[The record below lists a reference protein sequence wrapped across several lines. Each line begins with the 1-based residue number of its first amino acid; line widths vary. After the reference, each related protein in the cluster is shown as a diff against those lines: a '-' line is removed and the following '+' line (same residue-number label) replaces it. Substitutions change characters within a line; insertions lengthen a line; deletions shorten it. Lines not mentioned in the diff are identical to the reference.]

1 MEYLS
6 HSPEETE
13 HIGEELGR
21 TLQLRYTPELQFTAD
36 DSIEYGA
43 HILEMLRDPTKV
55 WAWARLRSPAG
66 WPEDW
71 AAADV

>member
-21 TLQLRYTPELQFTAD
+21 TLHAGSVVTYRGD
-36 DSIEYGA
+36 
-43 HILEMLRDPTKV
+43 

>member
-21 TLQLRYTPELQFTAD
+21 TLHAGSVVAYRGGLGMGKTAFT
-36 DSIEYGA
+36 
-43 HILEMLRDPTKV
+43 R
-55 WAWARLRSPAG
+55 RAG
-66 WPEDW
+66 PRIGLPRTCDQSY
-71 AAADV
+71 VHHRQ